1 MRCVEVVT
9 RTISAAMNTPKPLGK
24 VNSYR
29 DLVVWQKSRS
39 LATEAY
45 RLCMTP
51 SFERHRGLSDQ
62 IMRSAVSIPSN
73 IAEGDERGTN
83 RDALRFLQI
92 ARGSLAELETQLSIA
107 EAIGIIPQPVVV
119 KIAAQLDEV
128 ARLLGG
134 TIKMRKAR
142 EETDGR

>member
-1 MRCVEVVT
+1 
-9 RTISAAMNTPKPLGK
+9 MNTQKPLGN

-39 LATEAY
+39 LAIEAY
-45 RLCMTP
+45 RLCMTTP
-51 SFERHRGLSDQ
+51 FERHRGLSDQ

-83 RDALRFLQI
+83 KDALRFLLI

-107 EAIGIIPQPVVV
+107 EAIGIIPQPLVGQ
-119 KIAAQLDEV
+119 IAAQLDEV

-142 EETDGR
+142 EEDGR

>member
-1 MRCVEVVT
+1 
-9 RTISAAMNTPKPLGK
+9 MNTPKPLGK

-39 LATEAY
+39 LASAAY

-51 SFERHRGLSDQ
+51 SFERYRGLSDQ

-83 RDALRFLQI
+83 KDALRFLQI

-107 EAIGIIPQPVVV
+107 EDLGIIPQPAVVQ
-119 KIAAQLDEV
+119 IAAQLDEV

-142 EETDGR
+142 EEDGR

>member
-1 MRCVEVVT
+1 
-9 RTISAAMNTPKPLGK
+9 MNTPKPFGK

-29 DLVVWQKSRS
+29 DLVVWQKARS

-51 SFERHRGLSDQ
+51 SFDRHRGLADQ

-83 RDALRFLQI
+83 KDALRFLLI
-92 ARGSLAELETQLSIA
+92 ARGSLAELDTQLSIA
-107 EAIGIIPQPVVV
+107 ESIGIIPQSMVGQ
-119 KIAAQLDEV
+119 IAAQLDEV

-142 EETDGR
+142 EDERA

>member
-1 MRCVEVVT
+1 
-9 RTISAAMNTPKPLGK
+9 MNTPKPFGK
-24 VNSYR
+24 VNFYR

-45 RLCMTP
+45 RLCMTT

-62 IMRSAVSIPSN
+62 IMRSAISIPSN

-83 RDALRFLQI
+83 KDALRFLLI

-107 EAIGIIPQPVVV
+107 KDLGIIPQPTVGQ
-119 KIAAQLDEV
+119 IAAQLDEV

-142 EETDGR
+142 EDQRE

>member
-1 MRCVEVVT
+1 M
-9 RTISAAMNTPKPLGK
+9 ITPKPLGK

-39 LATEAY
+39 LASAAY

-51 SFERHRGLSDQ
+51 GFERHRGLSDQ
-62 IMRSAVSIPSN
+62 IMRSAVCIPSN

-83 RDALRFLQI
+83 KDALRFLQI

-107 EAIGIIPQPVVV
+107 EDLGIIPQPVVV
-119 KIAAQLDEV
+119 QIAAQLDEV

-142 EETDGR
+142 EAADG

>member
-1 MRCVEVVT
+1 
-9 RTISAAMNTPKPLGK
+9 MNTPKPLGK

-39 LATEAY
+39 LASAAY

-51 SFERHRGLSDQ
+51 AFERHRGLSDQ

-83 RDALRFLQI
+83 KDALRFLQI

-107 EAIGIIPQPVVV
+107 EDLGIIPPASGRPNSR
-119 KIAAQLDEV
+119 AARRSRPP
-128 ARLLGG
+128 A
-134 TIKMRKAR
+134 
-142 EETDGR
+142 GRHHQDAESP

>member
-1 MRCVEVVT
+1 
-9 RTISAAMNTPKPLGK
+9 MNTPKPLGK

-39 LATEAY
+39 LATAAY

-51 SFERHRGLSDQ
+51 PFERHRGLSDQ

-83 RDALRFLQI
+83 KDALRFLQI

-107 EAIGIIPQPVVV
+107 QDLGIIPQPVVV
-119 KIAAQLDEV
+119 QVAAQLDEV

-142 EETDGR
+142 EEVDGR

>member
-1 MRCVEVVT
+1 
-9 RTISAAMNTPKPLGK
+9 MNTPKPLGK

-51 SFERHRGLSDQ
+51 SFESHRGLSDQ

-107 EAIGIIPQPVVV
+107 ESIGIIPQPVVV

-142 EETDGR
+142 EETDGG

>member
-1 MRCVEVVT
+1 M
-9 RTISAAMNTPKPLGK
+9 AAMNTPKPLGK

-39 LATEAY
+39 LASAAY

-51 SFERHRGLSDQ
+51 SFERHRALSDQ

-83 RDALRFLQI
+83 KDSLRFLQI

-107 EAIGIIPQPVVV
+107 EDLGIIPQPVVIQ
-119 KIAAQLDEV
+119 IAAQLDEV

-142 EETDGR
+142 EETEGR

>member
-1 MRCVEVVT
+1 
-9 RTISAAMNTPKPLGK
+9 MNNPKPLGK

-39 LATEAY
+39 LASAAY

-51 SFERHRGLSDQ
+51 SFERYRGLSDQ

-83 RDALRFLQI
+83 KDALRFLQI

-107 EAIGIIPQPVVV
+107 EDLGIIPQPAVVQ
-119 KIAAQLDEV
+119 IAAQLDEV

-142 EETDGR
+142 EEDGR

>member
-1 MRCVEVVT
+1 
-9 RTISAAMNTPKPLGK
+9 MNTQRPLGK

-29 DLVVWQKSRS
+29 DLMVWQRSRS
-39 LATEAY
+39 LAIGIY
-45 RLCMTP
+45 RLCMSAP
-51 SFERHRGLSDQ
+51 FERHRGLSDQ

-83 RDALRFLQI
+83 KDALRFLLI

-107 EAIGIIPQPVVV
+107 EAIGIIPQPMIGQ
-119 KIAAQLDEV
+119 IAAQLDEV

-142 EETDGR
+142 EGERG

>member
-1 MRCVEVVT
+1 
-9 RTISAAMNTPKPLGK
+9 MNTQRPLGK

-29 DLVVWQKSRS
+29 DLMVWQRSRS
-39 LATEAY
+39 LAIGIY
-45 RLCMTP
+45 RLCMSAP
-51 SFERHRGLSDQ
+51 FERHRGLSDQ

-83 RDALRFLQI
+83 KDALRFLLI

-107 EAIGIIPQPVVV
+107 EAIGIIPQPMIGQ
-119 KIAAQLDEV
+119 IAAQLDEV

-142 EETDGR
+142 EDQREQPLP

>member
-1 MRCVEVVT
+1 
-9 RTISAAMNTPKPLGK
+9 
-24 VNSYR
+24 
-29 DLVVWQKSRS
+29 
-39 LATEAY
+39 
-45 RLCMTP
+45 
-51 SFERHRGLSDQ
+51 
-62 IMRSAVSIPSN
+62 MRSAVSIPSN
-73 IAEGDERGTN
+73 IAEGDERGSN

-107 EAIGIIPQPVVV
+107 ESIGIIPQPAVVQ
-119 KIAAQLDEV
+119 IAAQLDEV

>member
-1 MRCVEVVT
+1 
-9 RTISAAMNTPKPLGK
+9 MNTPKPFGK

-83 RDALRFLQI
+83 KDALRFLLI

-107 EAIGIIPQPVVV
+107 EAIGIIPPRMVSR
-119 KIAAQLDEV
+119 IAAQLDEV

-142 EETDGR
+142 EDE

>member
-1 MRCVEVVT
+1 
-9 RTISAAMNTPKPLGK
+9 MNTPKPFGK

-45 RLCMTP
+45 RLCMAP

-83 RDALRFLQI
+83 KDALRFLLI

-107 EAIGIIPQPVVV
+107 EDLGIIPQPTVVQ
-119 KIAAQLDEV
+119 IAAQLDEV

-142 EETDGR
+142 EDQREQPLP

>member
-1 MRCVEVVT
+1 L
-9 RTISAAMNTPKPLGK
+9 AAMNTPKPLGK

-39 LATEAY
+39 LASAAY
-45 RLCMTP
+45 RLCMTQ

-83 RDALRFLQI
+83 KDALRFLQI

-107 EAIGIIPQPVVV
+107 EDLGIIPQPVVV
-119 KIAAQLDEV
+119 QIAAQLDEV

-142 EETDGR
+142 EEDGR

>member
-1 MRCVEVVT
+1 
-9 RTISAAMNTPKPLGK
+9 MNTPKPLGK

-39 LATEAY
+39 LASAAY

-51 SFERHRGLSDQ
+51 SFERYRGLSDQ

-83 RDALRFLQI
+83 KDALRFLQI

-107 EAIGIIPQPVVV
+107 EDLGIIPQPVVV
-119 KIAAQLDEV
+119 QIAAQLDEV

-142 EETDGR
+142 EASDGR

>member
-1 MRCVEVVT
+1 
-9 RTISAAMNTPKPLGK
+9 MNTPKPFGK

-45 RLCMTP
+45 RLCMTT

-83 RDALRFLQI
+83 KDALRFLLI

-107 EAIGIIPQPVVV
+107 EDLGIIPQPTVVQ
-119 KIAAQLDEV
+119 IAAQLDEV
-128 ARLLGG
+128 SRLLGG

-142 EETDGR
+142 EDQREQPLP

>member
-1 MRCVEVVT
+1 
-9 RTISAAMNTPKPLGK
+9 MNTPKPFGK

-29 DLVVWQKSRS
+29 DLVVWQRSRS

-83 RDALRFLQI
+83 KDALRFLLI

-107 EAIGIIPQPVVV
+107 EDLGIIPQPVVQ
-119 KIAAQLDEV
+119 IAAQLDEV

-142 EETDGR
+142 EDQREQPLP

>member
-1 MRCVEVVT
+1 
-9 RTISAAMNTPKPLGK
+9 MNTPRPFGK

-73 IAEGDERGTN
+73 IAEGDEGGTN
-83 RDALRFLQI
+83 KDALRFLLI
-92 ARGSLAELETQLSIA
+92 ARGSLAELETQLSVA
-107 EAIGIIPQPVVV
+107 EAIGIIPQPVVGP
-119 KIAAQLDEV
+119 IAAQLDEV

-142 EETDGR
+142 EDQGE

>member
-1 MRCVEVVT
+1 
-9 RTISAAMNTPKPLGK
+9 MNTPKPLGK

-39 LATEAY
+39 LASAAY

-51 SFERHRGLSDQ
+51 TFERYRGLSYQ

-83 RDALRFLQI
+83 NDSLRFLQI
-92 ARGSLAELETQLSIA
+92 ARRSLAELETQLSIA
-107 EAIGIIPQPVVV
+107 EDLDIIPQPTIVQL
-119 KIAAQLDEV
+119 AAQLDEV
-128 ARLLGG
+128 TRLRGG

-142 EETDGR
+142 EEDGR

>member
-1 MRCVEVVT
+1 
-9 RTISAAMNTPKPLGK
+9 MNTPKPLGK

-39 LATEAY
+39 LASAAY

-51 SFERHRGLSDQ
+51 SFERYRGLSDQ

-83 RDALRFLQI
+83 KDALRFLQI

-107 EAIGIIPQPVVV
+107 EDLGIIPQPAVVQ
-119 KIAAQLDEV
+119 IAAQLDEV

-142 EETDGR
+142 EAADGR

>member
-1 MRCVEVVT
+1 
-9 RTISAAMNTPKPLGK
+9 MNTPKPLGK

-39 LATEAY
+39 LASAAY

-51 SFERHRGLSDQ
+51 SFERYRGLSDQ

-73 IAEGDERGTN
+73 IAVGDERGTN
-83 RDALRFLQI
+83 NNSLRFLQI

-107 EAIGIIPQPVVV
+107 EDLDIIPQPTIVQL
-119 KIAAQLDEV
+119 AAQLDEV
-128 ARLLGG
+128 TRLRGG

-142 EETDGR
+142 EEDGR

>member
-1 MRCVEVVT
+1 
-9 RTISAAMNTPKPLGK
+9 MNTPKPFGK

-39 LATEAY
+39 LATESY
-45 RLCMTP
+45 RLCMTT

-83 RDALRFLQI
+83 KDALRFLLI

-107 EAIGIIPQPVVV
+107 EDLGIIPQPTVVQ
-119 KIAAQLDEV
+119 IAAQLDEV

-142 EETDGR
+142 EDQREQPLP

>member
-1 MRCVEVVT
+1 
-9 RTISAAMNTPKPLGK
+9 MNTPKPLGK

-39 LATEAY
+39 LASTAY

-51 SFERHRGLSDQ
+51 SFERHRGLSAQ

-83 RDALRFLQI
+83 KDALRFLQI

-107 EAIGIIPQPVVV
+107 EDLGIIPQPAVVQ
-119 KIAAQLDEV
+119 IAAQLDEV

-142 EETDGR
+142 EEADGR

>member
-1 MRCVEVVT
+1 
-9 RTISAAMNTPKPLGK
+9 MNTPKPFGK

-45 RLCMTP
+45 RLCMTT
-51 SFERHRGLSDQ
+51 SFERHRGLADQ

-83 RDALRFLQI
+83 KDALRFLLI

-107 EAIGIIPQPVVV
+107 EDLGIIPQPVVGP
-119 KIAAQLDEV
+119 IAAQLDEV

-142 EETDGR
+142 EDQREQPLP

>member
-1 MRCVEVVT
+1 
-9 RTISAAMNTPKPLGK
+9 MNHPNPLGK

-29 DLVVWQKSRS
+29 DLVVWQKARS

-45 RLCMTP
+45 RLCLTA

-62 IMRSAVSIPSN
+62 IMRSAISIPSN

-107 EAIGIIPQPVVV
+107 EAIGLIPQPVVI
-119 KIAAQLDEV
+119 KIAGQLDEV

-142 EETDGR
+142 EEDGR

>member
-1 MRCVEVVT
+1 
-9 RTISAAMNTPKPLGK
+9 MNTPKPFGK

-45 RLCMTP
+45 RLCMRP

-83 RDALRFLQI
+83 KDALRFLLI

-107 EAIGIIPQPVVV
+107 EVGP
-119 KIAAQLDEV
+119 IAAQLDEV

-142 EETDGR
+142 EDQGE

>member
-1 MRCVEVVT
+1 
-9 RTISAAMNTPKPLGK
+9 MNTPKPLGK

-39 LATEAY
+39 LASAAY

-51 SFERHRGLSDQ
+51 SFERYRGLSDQ

-83 RDALRFLQI
+83 KDALRFLQI

-107 EAIGIIPQPVVV
+107 EDLGIIPQPVVV
-119 KIAAQLDEV
+119 QIAAQLDEV

-142 EETDGR
+142 EEADGR

>member
-1 MRCVEVVT
+1 
-9 RTISAAMNTPKPLGK
+9 MNTPKPFGK

-45 RLCMTP
+45 RLCMMT

-83 RDALRFLQI
+83 KDALRFLLI

-107 EAIGIIPQPVVV
+107 EDLGIIPQPVIVQ
-119 KIAAQLDEV
+119 IAAQLEEV

-142 EETDGR
+142 EDE

>member
-1 MRCVEVVT
+1 
-9 RTISAAMNTPKPLGK
+9 MNTPKPLGK

-39 LATEAY
+39 LASAAY

-51 SFERHRGLSDQ
+51 SFERYRGLSDQ

-83 RDALRFLQI
+83 KDALRFLQI

-107 EAIGIIPQPVVV
+107 EDLGIIPQPVVV
-119 KIAAQLDEV
+119 QIAAQLDEV

-142 EETDGR
+142 EAADET

>member
-1 MRCVEVVT
+1 M
-9 RTISAAMNTPKPLGK
+9 AAMNTPKPLGK

-39 LATEAY
+39 LASAAY

-51 SFERHRGLSDQ
+51 CFERHRGLSDQ

-83 RDALRFLQI
+83 KDSLRFLQI

-107 EAIGIIPQPVVV
+107 EDLGIIPQPVVV
-119 KIAAQLDEV
+119 QLAAQLDEV

-142 EETDGR
+142 EAEDGR